1 MNIRLAKSSDLD
13 AIQDVVSSA
22 FSDDERHLIIAL
34 VAGLF
39 SESTCPAIR
48 SLVLQQDG
56 QIVGYVSFSPIFTR
70 LTPAVSGY
78 ILAPLAVSPVHQ
90 KQGIGAKLIKS
101 GIEMLGNDGG
111 EVLLVYGN
119 PAYYGR
125 FGFTSETAKAFLP
138 PYPVAY
144 PAAWQGLMI
153 NAGAPPQTMTGSD
166 CVQPLNN
173 AALW

>member
-22 FSDDERHLIIAL
+22 FSDDERHLITAL

-101 GIEMLGNDGG
+101 GIKMLGNDGS

-125 FGFTSETAKAFLP
+125 FGFTSETAKAFSP
-138 PYPVAY
+138 PFPLAY
-144 PAAWQGLMI
+144 PAAWQGLMM
-153 NAGAPPQTMTGSD
+153 NKGTPPQTATRLD

-173 AALW
+173 VALW